1 MSQAI
6 ENRLDNAYVIADCMV
21 KVGGQNVSNDL
32 MDKIMLVEV
41 QQNLYLPAMFTI
53 HIYSPD
59 LELFETNPF
68 NMGAEVSIFMSQDT
82 SSQKIMVGEVTT
94 VEIDADVGTPLLI
107 VRGYDR
113 LHRLQRGRKTR
124 TFAQVKDSDLVTKLA
139 IEGALTASVASTSGL
154 YDYIL

>member
-1 MSQAI
+1 
-6 ENRLDNAYVIADCMV
+6 
-21 KVGGQNVSNDL
+21 
-32 MDKIMLVEV
+32 
-41 QQNLYLPAMFTI
+41 MFTI